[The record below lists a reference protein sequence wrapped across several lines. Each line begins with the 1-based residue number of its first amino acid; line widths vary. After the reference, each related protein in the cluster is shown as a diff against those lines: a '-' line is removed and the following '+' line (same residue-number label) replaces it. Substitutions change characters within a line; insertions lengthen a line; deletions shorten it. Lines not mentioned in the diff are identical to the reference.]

1 MWVKYIERL
10 LKKKKKICREAK
22 QHCNPKSLEESIAGI
37 GKLKSIRCNC
47 NGTKVSIMC
56 DKVRRPKFSYFDNL
70 SFCSLSNKRIYSL
83 LVYTVWTYNLT
94 SYKTNEFTAP
104 LINIHKQNYLNIVVD
119 IVNDL
124 KDLLFGGSL

>member
-1 MWVKYIERL
+1 MWVKYIKL
-10 LKKKKKICREAK
+10 FKKKKKICREAK

-56 DKVRRPKFSYFDNL
+56 DKVRRPKFSDFDNL

-94 SYKTNEFTAP
+94 SYKTDEFTAP
-104 LINIHKQNYLNIVVD
+104 LISILKQNYLNIAVDVV
-119 IVNDL
+119 
-124 KDLLFGGSL
+124 KT